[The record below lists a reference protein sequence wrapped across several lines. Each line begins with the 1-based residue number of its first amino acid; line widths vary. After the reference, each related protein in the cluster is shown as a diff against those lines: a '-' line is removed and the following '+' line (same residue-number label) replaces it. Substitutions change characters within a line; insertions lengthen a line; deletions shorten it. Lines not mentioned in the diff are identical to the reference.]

1 MGPKSAPSA
10 PARRRRAEHERRV
23 HARRRRVRGRSRCP
37 APSSD
42 RACAR
47 RPGRGRGAHTAA
59 APAWPS
65 WGPTGA
71 RRSRRRVFF
80 VISVIFGPF
89 CSFLL
94 LRVGILVVLDDP
106 IARANILAARAPP
119 GPRAARPGRAS
130 AAAPT
135 APIGQATPVGRG
147 RRFGANRAVFRG
159 GREVYGPPVRW
170 DRPGKGRGARVA
182 PLSGAP
188 AAPVRAITRAASTNP
203 WRRLAKAAAR
213 SRSATASTRGAPVC
227 RAWCAVGIAGARRF
241 ARLVHARGG
250 RRGRA

>member
-1 MGPKSAPSA
+1 MGPKSGPSA
-10 PARRRRAEHERRV
+10 PARRPRPEHERRV
-23 HARRRRVRGRSRCP
+23 RACRRRVQGRRTSP
-37 APSSD
+37 APGSLFCASA
-42 RACAR
+42 RPRAR
-47 RPGRGRGAHTAA
+47 RTHCGGPGVAA
-59 APAWPS
+59 IV
-65 WGPTGA
+65 GLHG
-71 RRSRRRVFF
+71 RSRRRVFF
-80 VISVIFGPF
+80 GISTNVGHF

-106 IARANILAARAPP
+106 IARANTIAARAPS

-147 RRFGANRAVFRG
+147 RRCGANRAVFRG
-159 GREVYGPPVRW
+159 GRDVYGPPVRW

-213 SRSATASTRGAPVC
+213 SRSATASIRGAPVC